1 MYFVLVIGTLEF
13 MRWMAYAA
21 SSLVSALARRS
32 GIGVMQSQGA
42 QQIR

>member
-21 SSLVSALARRS
+21 GCVVNALAGRA
-32 GIGVMQSQGA
+32 GICGVQSQGA